1 MPHTARR
8 TSIAAKPMFRLSI
21 GLAMLFGVALAANA
35 GELGRT
41 VKIAIPAQPLAS
53 ALQMLAKQADIQ
65 IMFAP
70 GIAAGIKAPAVSG
83 AMSARRALGLLLKT
97 TALEFHADGPDTVVV
112 RRRLPQSTA
121 SPHVSAT
128 NADTSAATTTLQEVV
143 VTAQKRPEI
152 VRYVPMSISV
162 VTSSDLA
169 ASHIASYADLSRVVP
184 SLSFSSLGGEG
195 LSNLQ
200 IRGIS
205 SQAGTATVATY
216 IDDVS
221 LTTRN
226 LYSEGAPEPRVF
238 DLQRIEVLRGPQGT
252 LYGASALGGVI
263 RFITNQPVLNQ
274 FRGDAFA
281 EGAGVSHGGM
291 DWDLRGTVNIPL
303 ADNRAALRLGV
314 ERGVDS
320 GYVNV
325 LPLLPGG
332 SEIPRSNRNDWTV
345 SHAALLL
352 ELTDNLSA
360 TAAVFYQRYHTDDT
374 DVVALSPNTPGPY
387 YATKGLLEPGTDELA
402 VPSVTIHWDMGAAD
416 LTSVTAFY
424 HRNFARVN
432 DLTVGNS
439 ESIAAGSVS
448 NPALAAVV
456 FNLPSADYLNTRVN
470 QFSEE
475 ARLESKPF
483 SPGDGIP
490 VTWLL
495 GGFFSNDR
503 TYLIDTQPI
512 FGMNATF
519 ARYGADPQ
527 NPNDL
532 SGGFPNDFAND
543 LSFLATRNYHTR
555 EYAGFGQAT
564 YHFGETLR
572 LTAGLRYQVANEV
585 FDHMANYYYSACDP
599 SVGGPGC
606 PATDHATGHFH
617 ALTPKVAVDWDIS
630 PDVTLYGNITKGF
643 RLGSENRPVP
653 LYGDPNLDPNVP
665 GVNSTR
671 ADLRYLG
678 LASVP
683 ASFRPDSLW
692 NYELGTKSALL
703 NRHLLLDLSA
713 FYIRWTDIQQTIN
726 LISSGYN
733 FQANAGSAT
742 SKGVELAA
750 KALLP
755 GGFTLEASAGYT
767 KATLD
772 SGVVINGV
780 VVNNTFAGEDVPGV
794 PRWSGNFAAQ
804 YQFTVAS
811 ALLFV
816 RGEANFVGSSHGTLV
831 TTDPDYQRPA
841 YSLFQASA
849 GATIGR
855 YDISIFG
862 KNLTND
868 DKIIQRPNILNAGFD
883 EGYRIAPKTIGA
895 NVSVKF

>member
-1 MPHTARR
+1 MPSIARC
-8 TSIAAKPMFRLSI
+8 TSIGARSI
-21 GLAMLFGVALAANA
+21 RRFSFGLALLLGVALVANA

-53 ALQMLAKQADIQ
+53 ALRTLAKQADIQ

-70 GIAAGIKAPAVSG
+70 GIAAGINAPAVSG
-83 AMSARRALGLLLKT
+83 AMSARRALDLLLKT
-97 TALEFHADGPDTVVV
+97 TGLEFKADGPDTVVV
-112 RRRLPQSTA
+112 RRPLQSTA
-121 SPHVSAT
+121 SQPVPGT
-128 NADTSAATTTLQEVV
+128 NTDGVAIAGTLQEVV

-169 ASHIASYADLSRVVP
+169 ASHVGSYEDLSRVVP
-184 SLSFSSLGGEG
+184 NLSFSTLGGEG

-252 LYGASALGGVI
+252 LYGASALGGVV
-263 RFITNQPVLNQ
+263 RFITNQPVLNK
-274 FRGDAFA
+274 FSGDAFA
-281 EGAGVSHGGM
+281 EGAGVSHGGT

-303 ADNRAALRLGV
+303 ATDRAALRLGV
-314 ERGVDS
+314 ERGVEG

-332 SEIPRSNRNDWTV
+332 HEISNSNRNDWTV
-345 SHAALLL
+345 SHVALLL
-352 ELTDNLSA
+352 ELTDNLSVN
-360 TAAVFYQRYHTDDT
+360 AALFYQRYHTSDD

-387 YATKGLLEPGTDELA
+387 YVTKGLLEPGTDTFAL
-402 VPSVTIHWDMGAAD
+402 PSVTVHWDAGFAD
-416 LTSVTAFY
+416 LTAVTAFY
-424 HRNFARVN
+424 HRNFERVN

-439 ESIAAGSVS
+439 ESLASGPVS

-456 FNLPSADYLNTRVN
+456 FKLPSADYLNTKVN

-475 ARLESKPF
+475 VRLESKPY
-483 SPGDGIP
+483 SSGDSLP
-490 VTWLL
+490 VTWLV
-495 GGFFSNDR
+495 GGFFSND
-503 TYLIDTQPI
+503 DTHLFDEQPI
-512 FGMNATF
+512 FGINAAF
-519 ARYGADPQ
+519 AQFGADPQ
-527 NPNDL
+527 NPGDL
-532 SGGFPNDFAND
+532 SGGFPGDFVND
-543 LSFLATRNYHTR
+543 LSYLATRNYHTR
-555 EYAGFGQAT
+555 QYAGFGQAT
-564 YHFGETLR
+564 YHFSDALR
-572 LTAGLRYQVANEV
+572 LTAGFRYQTAREEFN
-585 FDHMANYYYSACDP
+585 HMANFYYSACDP
-599 SVGGPGC
+599 SLNGPGC
-606 PATDHATGHFH
+606 PATDYASGRFH
-617 ALTPKVAVDWDIS
+617 ALTPKLALDWDIS

-653 LYGDPNLDPNVP
+653 LYGDPNLNPNSP

-678 LASVP
+678 LTTVP

-692 NYELGTKSALL
+692 NYELGTKSALFD
-703 NRHLLLDLSA
+703 RHLLLDVSA
-713 FYIRWTDIQQTIN
+713 FFIKWSDIQQTIN

-742 SKGVELAA
+742 SKGVEFAA

-755 GGFTLEASAGYT
+755 AGFSVDASAGYT

-772 SGVVINGV
+772 SGIVINGV
-780 VVNNTFAGEDVPGV
+780 VVNDTFAGEDVPGV
-794 PRWSGNFAAQ
+794 PRWNGNFAAE

-816 RGEANFVGSSHGTLV
+816 RGEADFTGSSHGTLV
-831 TTDPDYQRPA
+831 TTDPDYTRPY

-855 YDISIFG
+855 YDFSIFA
-862 KNLTND
+862 KNLTDD
-868 DKIIQRPNILNAGFD
+868 DKIIQRPNILNAGYD
-883 EGYRIAPKTIGA
+883 EGYRIAPRTIGA
-895 NVSVKF
+895 NVHVNF